1 VTTPVEL
8 TIAIDGADDDHIT
21 VPVLFAAD
29 SWVLCPTRSMVAG
42 GGNSSPTRW
51 PDESHA
57 TTKELKR
64 AVTPITNF
72 GRRKHNSLLTMS
84 ISDAYWRC

>member
-51 PDESHA
+51 PE
-57 TTKELKR
+57 
-64 AVTPITNF
+64 
-72 GRRKHNSLLTMS
+72 
-84 ISDAYWRC
+84 ISDAENTTLY